1 MNAFRRAAAIFAL
14 SLSFCSISL
23 SQSESGSVCVAPI
36 SKDWPE
42 TAGTPEL
49 SCSPSKLSV
58 KIDSQKTVAWPTGKS
73 VLIEGL
79 DVGARHRVVVYC
91 GEKAQQRFSFRFSD
105 FKTKQVCL
113 FLNDLYKTVQLWE
126 PSQAPWCKCK

>member
-1 MNAFRRAAAIFAL
+1 MKALRPAAALFAL

-23 SQSESGSVCVAPI
+23 TQSQSGSICVAST

-58 KIDSQKTVAWPTGKS
+58 KIDGQKTVAWPTGKS

-79 DVGARHRVVVYC
+79 DLGARHRVVVYC
-91 GEKAQQRFSFRFSD
+91 GEKAQQSFSFRFSD
-105 FKTKQVCL
+105 
-113 FLNDLYKTVQLWE
+113 
-126 PSQAPWCKCK
+126 